1 MKPRH
6 LRPLLIIALLGV
18 ASLNSK
24 FIGAVAQQSS
34 PVALGNETALG
45 ISLYKKGDTKAAIGT
60 LRAAVKKQK
69 DDADAWFYLGLAY
82 NKIDEVGSARKAF
95 EAAVKIRPD
104 FAAAHTAL
112 GYTWVLENKL
122 GKAITE
128 IDRALELKSQDHQAH
143 YLRGVIYL
151 RQRLLARALDESNV
165 AISIAPGYP
174 EAFFLKSQALM
185 GLYSEKVIS
194 RGELSP
200 QEYKERFKGS
210 QDLLRQAS
218 DSLERFLHLK
228 PDAPDK
234 AIWQDQLETMKF
246 YASRSDK
253 RTEPTPLLANGAER
267 TRARIKQKP
276 EPEYTKAARWAGVS
290 GTVILRA
297 VFSADGQ
304 VEHILVLQS
313 LPHGLTQNAIEAA
326 KKIKFTPATKEGRPV
341 STFAQLEYTFSVY

>member
-1 MKPRH
+1 MANPSRSFLPSPMNSRTENRANRLFRSTSFTSRFWKVMKPRH

-128 IDRALELKSQDHQAH
+128 IDRAL
-143 YLRGVIYL
+143 
-151 RQRLLARALDESNV
+151 
-165 AISIAPGYP
+165 
-174 EAFFLKSQALM
+174 
-185 GLYSEKVIS
+185 
-194 RGELSP
+194 
-200 QEYKERFKGS
+200 
-210 QDLLRQAS
+210 
-218 DSLERFLHLK
+218 
-228 PDAPDK
+228 
-234 AIWQDQLETMKF
+234 
-246 YASRSDK
+246 
-253 RTEPTPLLANGAER
+253 
-267 TRARIKQKP
+267 
-276 EPEYTKAARWAGVS
+276 
-290 GTVILRA
+290 
-297 VFSADGQ
+297 
-304 VEHILVLQS
+304 
-313 LPHGLTQNAIEAA
+313 
-326 KKIKFTPATKEGRPV
+326 
-341 STFAQLEYTFSVY
+341 